1 MSSTVGLQ
9 GLWEKSDNPAW
20 QQYWAAKRAQ
30 PEPAGEV
37 DGMGRKARRGEVLR
51 TTSRQLM
58 NQVASLPLHVGF
70 KHIFILLQ
78 LDSYSLGFS

>member
-37 DGMGRKARRGEVLR
+37 DGMGRQGTEGRGFADYFKAVNESGRLI
-51 TTSRQLM
+51 TSTC
-58 NQVASLPLHVGF
+58 GF
-70 KHIFILLQ
+70 
-78 LDSYSLGFS
+78 